1 MNTVL
6 PYVGNRENFMSHLKF
21 SMKENRCKTLDFDCW
36 VNDFMAMS
44 EADCILT
51 NEGYEVIK
59 NKYSKEIDDLLEEM
73 RLEHEREEA
82 EAAIRYEEHA
92 DTSTDTEFD
101 FKLPDDEELP
111 F

>member
-1 MNTVL
+1 
-6 PYVGNRENFMSHLKF
+6 
-21 SMKENRCKTLDFDCW
+21 
-36 VNDFMAMS
+36 MS

-51 NEGYEVIK
+51 DEGYEVIK

-82 EAAIRYEEHA
+82 EAAIRYEDHTDTSA
-92 DTSTDTEFD
+92 DTGFD
-101 FKLPDDEELP
+101 FKLPEDEELP